1 MRCKRP
7 RGYLRARAAG
17 GARQRG
23 AVHTRGPAPAT
34 VTEVQAVQGRPA
46 EWRTRS
52 VSLRPKCIRPAPIE
66 SAGAQR
72 ASGRRA
78 AAGSRRTSQRDG
90 GGGDDGEQRRS
101 SQPSKSRCLFTVDAF
116 TDPAGFRLETRVLA
130 RTLSLATLSAARHR
144 HNPARH
150 ARPRCAHRTSKG
162 SVYERVDG
170 WAGLWVGLLK
180 QEAGHGERGPW
191 RVVKVSE
198 GYWRWFLRSKRW
210 ITDAKI
216 FGFAGRSHE
225 TQK

>member
-1 MRCKRP
+1 MAHERCLVAAQVHSVRADGEHRCAASLSQP
-7 RGYLRARAAG
+7 RGGLAPDRAA
-17 GARQRG
+17 
-23 AVHTRGPAPAT
+23 
-34 VTEVQAVQGRPA
+34 
-46 EWRTRS
+46 
-52 VSLRPKCIRPAPIE
+52 
-66 SAGAQR
+66 
-72 ASGRRA
+72 RR
-78 AAGSRRTSQRDG
+78 RRRRH
-90 GGGDDGEQRRS
+90 GEQRRS

-210 ITDAKI
+210 IPDAKI

>member
-1 MRCKRP
+1 MAHEKC
-7 RGYLRARAAG
+7 LVAAQVQSARADRERRCAASLWQARG
-17 GARQRG
+17 GRIAPDLAARR
-23 AVHTRGPAPAT
+23 R
-34 VTEVQAVQGRPA
+34 R
-46 EWRTRS
+46 RR
-52 VSLRPKCIRPAPIE
+52 R
-66 SAGAQR
+66 
-72 ASGRRA
+72 RRA
-78 AAGSRRTSQRDG
+78 AQKFTAQQVPVSVHGRRVHRPGGIPTRDASLG
-90 GGGDDGEQRRS
+90 PD
-101 SQPSKSRCLFTVDAF
+101 
-116 TDPAGFRLETRVLA
+116 
-130 RTLSLATLSAARHR
+130 TLSLATLSAARHR

-210 ITDAKI
+210 IPDAKI